1 VLRNAEDVFT
11 KLQRVEVLAKQD
23 AKIKFTSLA
32 HLMTPELLQNA
43 LKRLNKHG
51 APGVDGVTVQEFA
64 HKAKAN
70 TDALHLELKEMKYR
84 ASNVRRVQIPKSNG
98 KLRPLG
104 IPTVRDRVV
113 QLAMATVLQAVY
125 EPSFLDVSYG
135 FRPGRSAHD
144 AIEAVKMAVDR
155 TPINWIVDVDIKAYF
170 DHVNHKWMIKFLEH
184 RIADR
189 TMLRLVSKCLNAGV
203 MDNGVVTRSDEG
215 TPQGGPISPLLA
227 NIYLH
232 YVLDLWFEKRY
243 KPQRL
248 GQCFMV
254 RYADDFVV
262 GFEREDEA
270 KQFLLDLEQRLAEFG
285 LEIATE
291 KTQIIR
297 FGRNW
302 GNGVGNQ
309 GKAGEPT
316 GTFNFLGFT
325 HYMKQRGDGTKRRP
339 MVARKPK
346 KESRNKFLRAVKE
359 WLWKCM
365 HTSVRWQKKQL
376 TIKLKGYYG
385 YFGLRHC
392 LAALQHI
399 KFHVERLWITTLRR
413 RSQRH
418 NLHWTTVRK
427 RSWFN
432 LPEPCLRS

>member
-1 VLRNAEDVFT
+1 VLRNVEDVFT
-11 KLQRVEVLAKQD
+11 KLQRIEELAKQD
-23 AKIKFTSLA
+23 VGIKFTSLA

-43 LKRLNKHG
+43 LKRINKHG

-70 TDALHLELKEMKYR
+70 IEALHLDLKEMKYR
-84 ASNVRRVQIPKSNG
+84 ASNVRRAYIPKSNG

-104 IPTVRDRVV
+104 IPTVKDRIV
-113 QLAMATVLQAVY
+113 QMTMATILQNVY
-125 EPSFLDVSYG
+125 EPAFLDVSYG
-135 FRPGRSAHD
+135 FRPGKSAHD
-144 AIEAVKMAVDR
+144 ALEAVKTAVDK
-155 TPINWIVDVDIKAYF
+155 TPINWIVDVDIKGYF

-203 MDNGVVTRSDEG
+203 MDNGVVTRSEEG

-243 KPQRL
+243 KLKCL
-248 GQCFMV
+248 GQSFMV

-262 GFEREDEA
+262 GFEVEEEA
-270 KQFLLDLEQRLAEFG
+270 KQFLLDLKLRFTEFG

-291 KTQIIR
+291 KTQIVK

-302 GNGVGNQ
+302 SNGGGDL
-309 GKAGEPT
+309 GKVREST

-346 KESRNKFLRAVKE
+346 KESRNKFLRNVKE
-359 WLWKCM
+359 WLQKCM
-365 HTSVRWQKKQL
+365 HASTRWQRKQL
-376 TIKLKGYYG
+376 AIKLKGYFG

-392 LAALQHI
+392 LPALKHI
-399 KFHVERLWITTLRR
+399 KFHVERLWIATLRR

-418 NLHWTTVRK
+418 NLYWTTIKNRP
-427 RSWFN
+427 WFS
-432 LPEPCLRS
+432 LPEPCLRR

>member
-1 VLRNAEDVFT
+1 MLRNAEEVFT
-11 KLQRVEVLAKQD
+11 KLQRIEVLAKQD
-23 AKIKFTSLA
+23 AKIKCTSLA
-32 HLMTPELLQNA
+32 HLMTPELLHNA
-43 LKRLNKHG
+43 LKRLNKQG
-51 APGVDGVTVQEFA
+51 APGIDGVTVQKFA
-64 HKAKAN
+64 HKAKEN
-70 TDALHLELKEMKYR
+70 IDALHLELKEMRYR
-84 ASNVRRVQIPKSNG
+84 ASSVRRVQIPKSNG

-113 QLAMATVLQAVY
+113 QTAMTTVLQAVY

-144 AIEAVKMAVDR
+144 ALEAVKMAVDK
-155 TPINWIVDVDIKAYF
+155 TPINWIVDVDIKGYF
-170 DHVNHKWMIKFLEH
+170 DHVNHKWLMKFLKH

-189 TMLRLVSKCLNAGV
+189 TILRLVSKCLNAGV
-203 MDNGVVTRSDEG
+203 MDNGVVIRNDAG
-215 TPQGGPISPLLA
+215 TPQGGPISPLLS

-232 YVLDLWFEKRY
+232 LDLWFEKRY

-254 RYADDFVV
+254 RYADDFVA
-262 GFEREDEA
+262 GFEREEEA
-270 KQFLLDLEQRLAEFG
+270 KQFLLDVERRLAEFG

-291 KTQIIR
+291 KTKIIR

-302 GNGVGNQ
+302 SNNRTGDPV
-309 GKAGEPT
+309 KTGETT

-325 HYMKQRGDGTKRRP
+325 CYMKQRGDGTKRRP
-339 MVARKPK
+339 MVARKPR
-346 KESRNKFLRAVKE
+346 KESRNKFLRSVQE
-359 WLWKCM
+359 WLHKCM
-365 HTSVRWQKKQL
+365 HTSVHWQRKQL
-376 TIKLKGYYG
+376 TIKLKGFYG

-392 LAALQHI
+392 LTALKHV

-418 NLHWTTVRK
+418 KLHWTTVKK
-427 RSWFN
+427 RLWFD